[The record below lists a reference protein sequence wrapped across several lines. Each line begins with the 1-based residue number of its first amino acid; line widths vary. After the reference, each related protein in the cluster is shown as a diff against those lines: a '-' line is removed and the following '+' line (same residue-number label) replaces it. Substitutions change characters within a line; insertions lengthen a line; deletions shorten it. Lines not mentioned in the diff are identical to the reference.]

1 MIEVRV
7 FFPKID
13 KPLTHKMNT
22 QGNHTF
28 TSQNMSGRG
37 VGMKNNTNQV
47 SIWCI
52 VSMASIPLIM
62 TLGNSMLIPVLPIL
76 EEKIG
81 ITSFQSSMIIT
92 SYSVAAIFL
101 IPVAGYLSDR
111 FGRKM
116 VILPS
121 LLFALIGGLIAGFAS
136 WRMDDP
142 YTVIIIGR
150 VLQGIGAAGA
160 MPIVLPLV
168 GDLYQDD
175 DEKTSS
181 CLGIIETSNTFGK
194 VLSPILGSIFAAILW
209 FLPFFSISALSLISI
224 ALIFFFVKVP
234 KEKDEP
240 VKFKEFL
247 SNTKKVFKVEG
258 KWLYTVFLNGVLVM
272 LILFSMLFFLS
283 ENLEKVH
290 NIKGIKK
297 GFVLAVPLL
306 LLCIASFISGRKI
319 KGDLATIKK
328 LMIICLI
335 AMSVSVVFVGFTSEK
350 LILLLMVTSIVG
362 IAIGALLPALDAIIT
377 ENIKKELRGT
387 VSSFYSSARF
397 IGVAAGPPIMSL
409 VMKNYLNVSYITSG
423 VLGFILLLIVFKFI
437 KVDEIEKTKE
447 A

>member
-1 MIEVRV
+1 ME
-7 FFPKID
+7 KSAD
-13 KPLTHKMNT
+13 K
-22 QGNHTF
+22 
-28 TSQNMSGRG
+28 
-37 VGMKNNTNQV
+37 V

-52 VSMASIPLIM
+52 VSMASIPLVM

-76 EEKIG
+76 EEKVG

-121 LLFALIGGLIAGFAS
+121 LIFALIGGLIAGFAS
-136 WRMDDP
+136 WKMEDP
-142 YTVIIIGR
+142 YTMIIIGR
-150 VLQGIGAAGA
+150 ILQGIGAAGA

-194 VLSPILGSIFAAILW
+194 VLSPILGSVFAAILW

-224 ALIFFFVKVP
+224 VLIFFFVKVP

-247 SNTKKVFKVEG
+247 SNTKKVFKMEG

-290 NIKGIKK
+290 DIKGIKK
-297 GFVLAVPLL
+297 GFVLAIPLL

-319 KGDLATIKK
+319 KGNLKTIKK
-328 LMIICLI
+328 VMIICLI
-335 AMSVSVVFVGFTSEK
+335 AMSASVIFVGFTSKK
-350 LILLLMVTSIVG
+350 LILLLVVTSIVG

-409 VMKNYLNVSYITSG
+409 AMKNFLNVSYITAG
-423 VLGFILLLIVFKFI
+423 VLGVILLFIVFKFI
-437 KVDEIEKTKE
+437 KVDEIEESNKTT
-447 A
+447 